1 MKQYSGKTID
11 DVLNNIAVENKCK
24 LEDIVYNVVEE
35 KKGILGLGSTVVVEA
50 YTPQDIK
57 DFIFDYLGQYFTEL
71 NQGVAIEIIVEKQK
85 DDNTNLYKVVLDAEN
100 NAIIIGKNGQTLRAI
115 STVLKAAVNAT
126 FKKRINVI
134 IDVNHYKED
143 RYKKVKG
150 IAHRVAREVLKSHI
164 DAELDPMPN
173 DERKVIHQYLQDMKG
188 VTTTSIGEGAGR
200 HLVIKYVGKDS
211 EIKDEQTEAA
221 VDDAADLDVKP
232 VESKEDTTADNN

>member
-1 MKQYSGKTID
+1 MNTYTGKTLEE
-11 DVLNNIAVENKCK
+11 VLNEIASLKKCNV
-24 LEDIVYNVVEE
+24 EDITYNVTEE
-35 KKGILGLGSTVVVEA
+35 KKGLLGLGSQVVVEA

-57 DFIFDYLGQYFTEL
+57 DFIFEYLGAYFTEL
-71 NQGVAIEIIVEKQK
+71 NQGVSVEITIEKQR
-85 DDNTNLYKVVLDAEN
+85 DDDSKLYRVVLDAEN

-134 IDVNHYKED
+134 VDVNHYKED

-150 IAHRVAREVLKSHI
+150 IAHRVAREVIKSHI

-188 VTTTSIGEGAGR
+188 VTTVSIGEGNKR
-200 HLVIKYVGKDS
+200 HLCIKYVADDFKK
-211 EIKDEQTEAA
+211 EEA
-221 VDDAADLDVKP
+221 
-232 VESKEDTTADNN
+232 